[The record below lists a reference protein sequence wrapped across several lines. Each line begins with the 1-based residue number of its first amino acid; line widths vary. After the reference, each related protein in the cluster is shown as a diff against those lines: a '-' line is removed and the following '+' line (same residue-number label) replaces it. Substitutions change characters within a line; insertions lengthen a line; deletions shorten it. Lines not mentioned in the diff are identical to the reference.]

1 MKARWYAT
9 LPHSA
14 NFRFVISSLENNK
27 FFLFSTLHE
36 MQELYDPAQTLTA
49 NEEKQC
55 SYLSATTIHLYS
67 DVLDDAEVYESA
79 NWPHGKSRLTPFFFI
94 FLTAAVFVCLRAS
107 ACFWFVVR
115 MPSVLMPDSLQGG
128 GV

>member
-9 LPHSA
+9 LPRCA

-27 FFLFSTLHE
+27 LFLFSTLHE

-79 NWPHGKSRLTPFFFI
+79 NWPHGKSRLTPFFFHL
-94 FLTAAVFVCLRAS
+94 FNCCCVCVS
-107 ACFWFVVR
+107 AGVCMLLVCC
-115 MPSVLMPDSLQGG
+115 PHAISLDA
-128 GV
+128 